1 MGAQRLPGGTRY
13 ASSSFTFSVAR
24 NQPRTATEHA
34 CVASGIMDP
43 EWLAAANTAVDL
55 HQDRIDVGTVLSGG
69 SRTQEGTG
77 RPLLSGL
84 SELPPPHGPT
94 NLFAPIST

>member
-1 MGAQRLPGGTRY
+1 
-13 ASSSFTFSVAR
+13 
-24 NQPRTATEHA
+24 
-34 CVASGIMDP
+34 MDP

-84 SELPPPHGPT
+84 SELPPPHGPSQPFRSHLIYLIPRLRLAIVLT
-94 NLFAPIST
+94 QPSPRLLSLNSRA

>member
-1 MGAQRLPGGTRY
+1 
-13 ASSSFTFSVAR
+13 
-24 NQPRTATEHA
+24 
-34 CVASGIMDP
+34 MDP

-94 NLFAPIST
+94 NLFAPISTRSRVCVSRLC